1 MLIQAV
7 RPILN
12 IYRLLYIVQQVIKQI
27 MGGCNEDVNVT
38 LGLDV
43 AGHQS
48 IAPIKNVIII

>member
-1 MLIQAV
+1 MKSV
-7 RPILN
+7 GPILN

-27 MGGCNEDVNVT
+27 MGGYNEDVNVT

-43 AGHQS
+43 SGHQR

>member
-7 RPILN
+7 GPILN
-12 IYRLLYIVQQVIKQI
+12 IYRLLYIVQQAIKQV

-43 AGHQS
+43 AGYQS
-48 IAPIKNVIII
+48 IAPIKML